1 MVLGLKLNLPFL
13 LFIVQAWAQEPQPLE
28 VNGAVGGVAFLNPH
42 SPQDPLEYSQIHW
55 RWKNQVTIAIRKQG
69 QEPRYPQSRFWG
81 RLELFDNHTLKM
93 SNLSLGDSSEYSLYL
108 EDDTGKESVQRVR
121 LRVYGRHLR
130 VDPAPEALEERRPRP
145 ERVLQPRRGD
155 LRVPGQQPRVLQQR
169 LADLPAAL
177 QLDRGILLC
186 HLCHAQRPGGPG
198 TSRPPLPPAP
208 RGLRTLQVTPPVTS
222 CHLLSPAVTSSPSTA
237 TGTTPG

>member
-121 LRVYGRHLR
+121 LRVYDLVPKPHVGATTSGDARQCNATLSCSVPLQGVTYEWIPHQKLSRNDGPVLSVSFNPAVETYVCR
-130 VDPAPEALEERRPRP
+130 VSNPVSSNNASL
-145 ERVLQPRRGD
+145 
-155 LRVPGQQPRVLQQR
+155 
-169 LADLPAAL
+169 
-177 QLDRGILLC
+177 
-186 HLCHAQRPGGPG
+186 
-198 TSRPPLPPAP
+198 TYRPPCSWTGESSSVTCATPSALVALGHLVLLFLLLPVA
-208 RGLRTLQVTPPVTS
+208 
-222 CHLLSPAVTSSPSTA
+222 
-237 TGTTPG
+237 